1 MKDFITKK
9 PEQGMLNEGLQ
20 KEGKKIPYGN
30 PNLHKGMKKGRNGK
44 YMSRYKI
51 ISLPNF
57 LSFSPYTSESVSFV
71 GVEGGGRQP
80 SD

>member
-57 LSFSPYTSESVSFV
+57 LREKVSI
-71 GVEGGGRQP
+71 
-80 SD
+80 